1 MSKDEGISPCL
12 SKESQIKGQLQDQG
26 EMVSNNEMISVIL
39 NALIDEQR
47 NLMSTREEEV
57 IPFIKLWS
65 LCKVEEDG
73 MKKESDKRS
82 DRREQ
87 LVTRWKGKFGKFEEE
102 KEEHG

>member
-1 MSKDEGISPCL
+1 
-12 SKESQIKGQLQDQG
+12 
-26 EMVSNNEMISVIL
+26 MVSEKEMISIIL
-39 NALIDEQR
+39 NALTDEQG
-47 NLMSTREEEV
+47 NPISTDEEEV

-65 LCKVEEDG
+65 LYKAEEDK

-87 LVTRWKGKFGKFEEE
+87 LVKRKRKNWKVWYSKE